1 MTNQQIIDN
10 NKLIAEFME
19 AKPNL
24 YTLRKD
30 GSRNYFYGI
39 HVGNIYEK
47 AIKPKG
53 MPFYTDW
60 NWLMPIVE
68 KIEQTE
74 INKFGSGC
82 QVTIMNNS
90 CSILSS
96 LSGINILLRVDKTR
110 IKATYKAVVEFIKW
124 YNKEGK

>member
-1 MTNQQIIDN
+1 MNQQIIDN

-60 NWLMPIVE
+60 NWLMPVVE
-68 KIEQTE
+68 KIGLLKNRIIIHKDFKLIYCE
-74 INKFGSGC
+74 IICRVKRKISKEVLEFGE
-82 QVTIMNNS
+82 TAIE
-90 CSILSS
+90 
-96 LSGINILLRVDKTR
+96 
-110 IKATYKAVVEFIKW
+110 ATYNGVTEFIKW
-124 YNKEGK
+124 YNKEVKQ